1 MFLQFFVSNGLAQ
14 CEGVDVTPALSSVF
28 WDATSNMFKRCL
40 TGGATTGTI
49 NFTENTPDT
58 YNSAIASY
66 SINWGDGTSTIVA
79 STVPWTSSGSQVNTS
94 DENWGSIAHSY
105 AAGQYTLVYT
115 LTTSTGCTIVRN
127 YTVFVGSTPA
137 SPGVSFPP
145 NASSCAPVTLPITL
159 SNFSN
164 NPTGTTYVLTFNDNS
179 TPQTFTQQTIP
190 TVINHTFT
198 TSSCGF
204 TSDGLQNVFGA
215 TLIATNPCGQASGSA
230 SNLQV
235 SIAPTA
241 AITGPQEACVG
252 SAVLYNNT
260 SDTGE
265 TVNGASCGTDY
276 GFVWEV
282 LDASGNVIA
291 PGSEYSL
298 LSGFLG
304 SNFADPNDYLLW
316 TNGSVQFG
324 LAFNTSGTYTVRLKA
339 RNSCPDESVM
349 FQTILI
355 NSQSCPCVGASP
367 TATITPVGSTTF
379 CQGGSVVLN
388 ANTGTGFMYQWYN
401 NASPI
406 SGATSSSYTANAS
419 GSYSVGVTNTSSC
432 SATSSAT
439 NVVVNPSP
447 TFTTQPTS
455 SNVCV
460 GGTTNQM
467 CVAYTNGTGTP
478 TYQWYSNSVN
488 NTSGGTAI
496 PSANSNCYTPP
507 SSTAGTKYYYAVIN
521 LSGGGC
527 SSITSNTASVIITP
541 DPVIATQPA
550 PNQTIC
556 VGGSSAPLTVSLQA
570 ATGIGAFTYQW
581 YANTTATNSGG
592 TVISG
597 ASSLTY
603 NTPVFNTAGTFYYYC
618 VVTDAGN
625 GCGNVSSQVA
635 TVVVVAD
642 PTVTAPIATQT
653 LCQTAT
659 PAPLTVTASGGTG
672 TLLYQW
678 YSNTVNTSTS
688 GTSISGATANSYSP
702 PTASSG
708 TFYYYCVV
716 TTAASGCSVTSV
728 TSTVVV
734 NPGPTF
740 TTQPA
745 ATQSVCVGGTTNQMC
760 VTYANGTGTP
770 AYQWYSNTVNST
782 SNGTAVSGA
791 TASCFTPPST
801 TSGTTYYYSI
811 INLSGGGCSSIT
823 SNTAEVIVI
832 PNPVLTAQPLSSQTI
847 CVGGTIPTALSVA
860 YTGGIGTA
868 TYQWFSVPVTPISG
882 ASSNTYTP
890 PAFTTPGTFGYYA
903 TITLAGSGCGST
915 TSQVATVVVVADPTA
930 TISSGASYCQNA
942 GTVVALSVVVSNGQ
956 GTPSYQWY
964 SNTVNSNVGGTAISG
979 ATAISYSPSVAATG
993 TTYYYCMI
1001 SQSGTNCSVNSP
1013 TAQII
1018 VTPAPTFT
1026 IQPVSTQSVCVGV
1039 TTTQLS
1045 VAYSNGTGAASYQ
1058 WYSNTSNIY
1067 NGGVPI
1073 SAATSSVY
1081 TPPSS
1086 SAGTT
1091 YYYCIV
1097 SFSTGGGCSMIN
1109 SNIAQV
1115 IVDPSLCGGNT
1126 AQANFSMDT
1135 QGCSPYVVGPVNTSV
1150 LNASCANTTY
1160 QWNIT
1165 PSNSAFAQFVAGTN
1179 SSSTSPVIQF
1189 IEPGNY
1195 TVTLTLNSCGIITT
1209 ASQQIVIE
1217 TTPNISLAAATSC
1230 LPYSYAPGVN
1240 VAEVSVISNS
1250 QVNNLNWSVTPSA
1263 GVQIFNGSTTTPTIQ
1278 FNQSGT
1284 YTIQLEGSNTCGT
1297 NTGQAQVE
1305 VIGAAFSYY
1314 QDSDSDLFGNTN
1326 VEIVDCIQPVGY
1338 VLDNTDCD
1346 DSNAAINP
1354 NAEEIGANGIDENCD
1369 GQIDNSIFELNA
1381 KISLYPNPTRSELN
1395 IQINSSIIGNDLY
1408 IFDAVGKLVFKQQLL
1423 STQTTIPVSNFADG
1437 NYVVKVNEVVKR
1449 LVVQH

>member
-28 WDATSNMFKRCL
+28 WDANLNLFNKCL
-40 TGGATTGTI
+40 VGEATTGTI

-145 NASSCAPVTLPITL
+145 NGSSCAPVTLPFTL
-159 SNFSN
+159 GNFSN
-164 NPTGTTYVLTFNDNS
+164 NPIGTTYVLTFNDNS

-204 TSDGLQNVFGA
+204 TSGGLPNVFGA
-215 TLIATNPCGQASGSA
+215 QLIATNACGSASGSA
-230 SNLQV
+230 SNLHV

-265 TVNGASCGTDY
+265 TVNGASCGTEY

-316 TNGSVQFG
+316 TNGSVQLG

-447 TFTTQPTS
+447 TFTTQP
-455 SNVCV
+455 
-460 GGTTNQM
+460 
-467 CVAYTNGTGTP
+467 
-478 TYQWYSNSVN
+478 
-488 NTSGGTAI
+488 
-496 PSANSNCYTPP
+496 
-507 SSTAGTKYYYAVIN
+507 
-521 LSGGGC
+521 
-527 SSITSNTASVIITP
+527 
-541 DPVIATQPA
+541 
-550 PNQTIC
+550 
-556 VGGSSAPLTVSLQA
+556 
-570 ATGIGAFTYQW
+570 
-581 YANTTATNSGG
+581 
-592 TVISG
+592 
-597 ASSLTY
+597 
-603 NTPVFNTAGTFYYYC
+603 
-618 VVTDAGN
+618 
-625 GCGNVSSQVA
+625 
-635 TVVVVAD
+635 
-642 PTVTAPIATQT
+642 
-653 LCQTAT
+653 
-659 PAPLTVTASGGTG
+659 
-672 TLLYQW
+672 
-678 YSNTVNTSTS
+678 
-688 GTSISGATANSYSP
+688 
-702 PTASSG
+702 
-708 TFYYYCVV
+708 
-716 TTAASGCSVTSV
+716 
-728 TSTVVV
+728 
-734 NPGPTF
+734 
-740 TTQPA
+740 A

-782 SNGTAVSGA
+782 INGTAVSGA

-847 CVGGTIPTALSVA
+847 CVGGTIPAALSVA
-860 YTGGIGTA
+860 YTGGIGTP
-868 TYQWFSVPVTPISG
+868 TYQWYTGTPASAISG
-882 ASSNTYTP
+882 ATNASYTP
-890 PAFTTPGTFGYYA
+890 PAFTTSGTFGYYA
-903 TITLAGSGCGST
+903 TITLSGSGCGST

-930 TISSGASYCQNA
+930 TISPGASYCQNA

-1058 WYSNTSNIY
+1058 WYSNTSNMY

-1135 QGCSPYVVGPVNTSV
+1135 QGCSPYVIGPVNTSV

-1209 ASQQIVIE
+1209 ASQQILIE

-1284 YTIQLEGSNTCGT
+1284 YTIQLEGSNICGT
-1297 NTGQAQVE
+1297 NTSQAQVE
-1305 VIGAAFSYY
+1305 VLGAAISYY
-1314 QDSDSDLFGNTN
+1314 QDSDSDSFGNTN

-1346 DSNAAINP
+1346 DSNAAVNP

-1437 NYVVKVNEVVKR
+1437 NYVVRVGEVVKR
-1449 LVVQH
+1449 FEVMK